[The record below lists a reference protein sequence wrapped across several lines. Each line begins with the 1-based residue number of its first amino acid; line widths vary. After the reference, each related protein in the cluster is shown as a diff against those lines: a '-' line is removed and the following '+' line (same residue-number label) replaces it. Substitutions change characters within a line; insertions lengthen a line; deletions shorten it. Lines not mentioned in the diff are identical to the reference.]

1 VLRQR
6 DEVVHVTLRV
16 LLVDD
21 EQDILEPLGYALER
35 EGYRVEAIPDGETA
49 LERARSEAFDVVV
62 LDVMLPGISGIE
74 VCRTLRAESDVPI
87 VMLTARDA
95 EVDRVLG
102 LELGADDYV
111 TKPFSTAELVSRIR
125 AILRRRELD
134 RESGLRN
141 EITASGI
148 SIDLARHTVTVDGR
162 GVELTPSEF
171 RLLVLLAEEPGRVFT
186 RQQIMEHLWRTPYVG
201 DTRACDAHISNLRH
215 KIERDP
221 SHPERIV
228 TVREVGYKLV
238 SA

>member
-1 VLRQR
+1 M
-6 DEVVHVTLRV
+6 

-21 EQDILEPLGYALER
+21 ERDILDPLSYALQRDGFEVVA
-35 EGYRVEAIPDGETA
+35 VEDAPAA
-49 LERARSEAFDVVV
+49 LARSRAETFDVVV
-62 LDVMLPGISGIE
+62 LDVMLPGASGLD

-111 TKPFSTAELVSRIR
+111 TKPFSTIELVSRLR

-134 RESGLRN
+134 RAG
-141 EITASGI
+141 ASSPAEVSVGGVVV
-148 SIDLARHTVTVDGR
+148 DLGRHRVSVDGR
-162 GVELTPSEF
+162 DVSLTPSEF
-171 RLLVLLAEEPGRVFT
+171 KLLLLLAEEPEQVFS
-186 RQQIMEHLWRTPYVG
+186 RAQIMEHLWQTPYIG
-201 DTRACDAHISNLRH
+201 DTRACDAHVSNLRR

-221 SHPERIV
+221 AHPTRLV

-238 SA
+238 AV